1 MAVKNKGA
9 AFYYRTSERELSF
22 NILKSAGYGYKKV
35 CSASFL
41 ILSML

>member
-9 AFYYRTSERELSF
+9 GFLLPYFRREQSF
-22 NILKSAGYGYKKV
+22 NILESAGYGYKKV